1 MQNEKLSKD
10 DGAEKVDESRYR
22 SLIGCLMYLIAT
34 RPDLMF
40 AVSLLS
46 RFMHCASELHFKA
59 AKRVLRYIKGTV
71 DFGIMFKKSENLKLV
86 GYSDSDHAGSCDDMR
101 STSGYVFSFGSGCFS
116 WSSKK
121 QDVVAQSTAE
131 AEYVAAAG
139 AVNQALW
146 LRKLLEDLKHTQ
158 EEGTE
163 IYVDNQAAIAI
174 SNNPVFH
181 GRTKHF
187 KIKFYFLRE
196 VQKSK
201 EISLIYWRCDDQL
214 ADIMTKA
221 LSKKKFEDFR
231 MKMGV
236 CTKRCKEE

>member
-1 MQNEKLSKD
+1 
-10 DGAEKVDESRYR
+10 
-22 SLIGCLMYLIAT
+22 
-34 RPDLMF
+34 
-40 AVSLLS
+40 
-46 RFMHCASELHFKA
+46 MHCASELHFKA

-86 GYSDSDHAGSCDDMR
+86 GYSDSDHAGSCDDMT

-201 EISLIYWRCDDQL
+201 EISLIYCRSDDQL

-231 MKMGV
+231 MKMRV